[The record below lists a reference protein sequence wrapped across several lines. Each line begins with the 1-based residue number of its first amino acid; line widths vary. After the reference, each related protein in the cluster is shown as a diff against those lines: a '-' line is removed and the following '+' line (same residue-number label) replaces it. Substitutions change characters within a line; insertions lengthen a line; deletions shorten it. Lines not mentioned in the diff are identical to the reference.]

1 MMEFK
6 TERYRLFTGRY
17 NYKYD
22 LGNDKVYRFRGD
34 SDANPTT
41 IELDEPIETLEDF
54 KKMIG
59 FYESL
64 LEAEN
69 K

>member
-22 LGNDKVYRFRGD
+22 LGDDKVYRFRED
-34 SDANPTT
+34 SDANPAT
-41 IELDEPIETLEDF
+41 IKLVDPIESLEDF
-54 KKMIG
+54 KKMVS

-64 LEAEN
+64 LEAES